1 VLIAMR
7 QDFGHVINELSFASH
22 EEYTAGLAEEK
33 AGSSKRKRQNKSIKE
48 RLGIKD
54 PLTGTKAHTE
64 ESQFMFQASG
74 FLDLPGAVRGGW
86 LTRASEQYFLKV
98 VPTEYRLLSGELLK
112 THQYSVTSYERDLSP
127 GAQAA
132 AAAGGKPAAGGS
144 KEGHAQV
151 QHGFAGVPGVY
162 INIDPAALKVVH
174 TQRRSSFSH
183 FLTSTCAIVGG
194 ILSLAALLDGV
205 LWSARGRK
213 ADEADPMAL
222 PRSASSTKSF

>member
-1 VLIAMR
+1 M
-7 QDFGHVINELSFASH
+7 
-22 EEYTAGLAEEK
+22 
-33 AGSSKRKRQNKSIKE
+33 
-48 RLGIKD
+48 
-54 PLTGTKAHTE
+54 
-64 ESQFMFQASG
+64 
-74 FLDLPGAVRGGW
+74 
-86 LTRASEQYFLKV
+86 
-98 VPTEYRLLSGELLK
+98 PTEYRLLSGELLK

-213 ADEADPMAL
+213 GDEADPMAL